1 MLKSKT
7 YFYLFIISL
16 LLLGACGRQDAKQE
30 TQAGNNTAAGD
41 NIIKFSYKIEF
52 IELGSEKCI
61 PCRQMIPVMSSI
73 EKKYKGLVKVTFYD
87 VWKDGAPAAK
97 YNLELI
103 PTQVFVDPD
112 GKELSRHQGFYAEEE
127 IDKFL
132 QSQGVN
138 IPD

>member
-1 MLKSKT
+1 MNLYNTKR
-7 YFYLFIISL
+7 YIFLLAFSL
-16 LLLGACGRQDAKQE
+16 IAFVACGKQE
-30 TQAGNNTAAGD
+30 SKPETNSAAGE
-41 NIIKFSYKIEF
+41 NIIPAANYKIEF

-61 PCRQMIPVMSSI
+61 PCRQMKPVMSSI
-73 EKKYKGLVKVTFYD
+73 EKKYKGIVKVTFYD
-87 VWKDGAPAAK
+87 VLKDGAPAAK

-103 PTQVFVDPD
+103 PTQVFLDAD
-112 GKELSRHQGFYAEEE
+112 GKELSRHQGFYAEDE